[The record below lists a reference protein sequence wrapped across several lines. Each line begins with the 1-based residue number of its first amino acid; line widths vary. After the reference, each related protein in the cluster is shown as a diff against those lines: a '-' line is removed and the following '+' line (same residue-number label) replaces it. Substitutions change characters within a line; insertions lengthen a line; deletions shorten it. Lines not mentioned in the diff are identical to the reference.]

1 MNTYDLFKKLA
12 FKLDPEFIHNMSMNC
27 FGVFPSTLAGLF
39 SGSPNRAEYAI
50 KIAGLDWD
58 FPIGLAAGLDKNA
71 AAIPFFS
78 KLRFGAIEVGTVT
91 PKPQEGNPK
100 PRLFRYPE
108 QESLLN
114 RMGFNNRGMD
124 VVFNN
129 ISLLGTNRTKCL
141 GVNLGKNKVTPEDK
155 AAQDYQM
162 LYKKFAPVADYM
174 VVNVS
179 SPNTPGLR
187 DLQGEQALAT
197 IFEAIEKER
206 QVKSVPLFLK
216 LAPDLADQGLD
227 ACVNIAKRFNL
238 AGLIA
243 TNTTIMPEL
252 GLGGV
257 SGKLLTQ
264 KAARVRKYLLEHLRE
279 TPEIELIG
287 VGGVSSFDD
296 VWQFWREGGR
306 AMQVYSAFIFQGP
319 KLLDDIAAG
328 IDSALEKAK
337 AKDVTELLANYRELP
352 ADWRQ

>member
-12 FKLDPEFIHNMSMNC
+12 FKLDPELIHNMSMNC

-39 SGSPNRAEYAI
+39 RAVPNKPEYAI
-50 KIAGLDWD
+50 KVAGLHWD

-91 PKPQEGNPK
+91 PKPQAGNPK
-100 PRLFRYPE
+100 PRLFRFPE
-108 QESLLN
+108 EESLLN

-129 ISLLGTNRTKCL
+129 ISSLGTARTKCL
-141 GVNLGKNKVTPEDK
+141 GVNLGKNMVTPEDQ
-155 AAQDYQM
+155 AASDYQI
-162 LYKKFAPVADYM
+162 LYKRFAPLADYM

-187 DLQGEQALAT
+187 DLQGEQALAR
-197 IFEAIEKER
+197 IFEAIETER
-206 QVKSVPLFLK
+206 QSRAVPLFLK
-216 LAPDLADQGLD
+216 LAPDLADEGLD
-227 ACVNIAKRFNL
+227 ACVNIAKRFKL

-243 TNTTIMPEL
+243 TNTTIMPEK
-252 GLGGV
+252 GVGGV
-257 SGKLLTQ
+257 SGRLLTK
-264 KAARVRKYLLEHLRE
+264 KAARVRHYLLERLKE

-296 VWQFWREGGR
+296 VWQFWLAGGR

-319 KLLDDIAAG
+319 KLLDDIAYG
-328 IDSALEKAK
+328 IDTALSKTKAK
-337 AKDVTELLANYRELP
+337 NLSEMLENYRDLP
-352 ADWRQ
+352 SDWRA